1 MCVEENL
8 KVETMQK
15 VIQNYEYTK
24 RLPRKDELKDLPN
37 YKVGLF
43 NRDTVLNKLM
53 IQTHQLIERFY
64 MGL

>member
-1 MCVEENL
+1 VEENL

>member
-1 MCVEENL
+1 
-8 KVETMQK
+8 MQK